1 MNKNYYYIIII
12 FLLFY
17 CLFILNHILKKKD
30 NFDNKHN
37 HIIIFYHI
45 ASIGDWKYILN
56 EQLRLIKSSGLYHK
70 AKKIYIGFLGNKEDI
85 LPYLNNKIDLI
96 YHSNNIKEYEI
107 PTINKLLTFSK
118 TNPNT
123 YILYIHNKG
132 STKKICNGINGQYY
146 WRQLMNYW
154 NITRFQDNINYLKK
168 GFMTSGIN
176 YMNNHYSGNFW
187 WANTNYLRN
196 LNRIIS
202 NKNRL
207 NAEFWLLDKNKIV
220 KGKHISLFGPYISSR
235 KDICSGLYGMIL
247 DINNNKHKNIKII

>member
-1 MNKNYYYIIII
+1 
-12 FLLFY
+12 
-17 CLFILNHILKKKD
+17 
-30 NFDNKHN
+30 
-37 HIIIFYHI
+37 
-45 ASIGDWKYILN
+45 
-56 EQLRLIKSSGLYHK
+56 
-70 AKKIYIGFLGNKEDI
+70 

-132 STKKICNGINGQYY
+132 STNRICNGINGQYY

-168 GFMTSGIN
+168 GFMTTGIN
-176 YMNNHYSGNFW
+176 YINNHYSGNFW

-196 LNRIIS
+196 LNSIIS

-207 NAEFWLLDKNKIV
+207 NAELWLLDKNKRV
-220 KGKHISLFGPYISSR
+220 KGKHISLFGPYISSV
-235 KDICSGLYGMIL
+235 KCSGLYGMVL
-247 DINNNKHKNIKII
+247 DLNNYKHKNIKII